1 MRGRT
6 KVMLVAVPALIA
18 VVFAA
23 GMGGPSSSPDEWKTG
38 DRVTFSGTMIYQEW
52 TRDGRV
58 GEIETDSGER
68 VRFIH
73 PSGDFLA
80 APGMGITITG
90 EVLESGVVRVEDA
103 RW

>member
-6 KVMLVAVPALIA
+6 KVILIA
-18 VVFAA
+18 VPVLIAA
-23 GMGGPSSSPDEWKTG
+23 VLAASMGGPSSNPDEWKTG
-38 DRVTFSGTMIYQEW
+38 DRVTFSGTMIYHEW

-58 GEIETDSGER
+58 GEIDVGGER
-68 VRFIH
+68 VRFID
-73 PSGDFLA
+73 PSKDLLP

-90 EVLESGVVRVEDA
+90 EVLESGVIRVEDA